1 MDAESNRKKW
11 SLIAYILVLLTSR
24 SYAEFENNT
33 HLAFNNELNV
43 ETLVN
48 LVQDRNPGI
57 EALSAIEE
65 AANYQIVPAQS
76 LDDPTFSYGFAPKTL
91 DADNGRGLNQKIELS
106 QKIPWPG
113 TLAAREEAARQE
125 VNVAHEDV
133 NALRLQL
140 VALTKSAYAEWY
152 FVDRAIEIHA
162 STRKLLEEL
171 RSVAETR
178 YAAGRTLQ
186 QDVLQAEVEQRN
198 LDRHGL
204 ELKRLKSS
212 IQVKINTLLNLEPS
226 SPLPSAADISI
237 QESIPPLAVLEQ
249 RAIDLHPELK
259 RINAQVAANS
269 AQITL
274 AEKSFYPDL
283 QLSAGYNS
291 LWDAHDKR
299 PIVGVSINLPLNHS
313 KRKAALSKVK
323 ANERSLQMQLINQR
337 AQLLGGLARTYA
349 EAMESAHA
357 VELYESSLVPLA
369 NEYLSAALADYKS
382 GAGSFLSV
390 ITAEQ
395 KKLITEEALERN
407 RANYFS
413 QIAELERWAGGSLD
427 EHFAFSAGV
436 KYENK

>member
-1 MDAESNRKKW
+1 MDVVSNRKKW
-11 SLIAYILVLLTSR
+11 FLIVYILFLLPSWAY
-24 SYAEFENNT
+24 SEYKNNT
-33 HLAFNNELNV
+33 QLSFSDNLTADG
-43 ETLVN
+43 LVN
-48 LVQDRNPGI
+48 LVLDRNPGI

-65 AANYQIVPAQS
+65 AAKFQIDPARS
-76 LDDPTFSYGFAPKTL
+76 LDDPMFSYGFAPKTL

-113 TLAAREEAARQE
+113 TLAAREEAALQE
-125 VNVAHEDV
+125 VKVAHEDV
-133 NALRLQL
+133 SALRLRL
-140 VALTKSAYAEWY
+140 ITLAKSAFAEWY
-152 FVDRAIEIHA
+152 FVDRALEIHE
-162 STRKLLEEL
+162 STSELLEEL

-178 YAAGRTLQ
+178 YAAGRALQ

-204 ELKRLKSS
+204 ELNRLKSS
-212 IQVKINTLLNLEPS
+212 IQAQINTLLNQTPN

-237 QESIPPLAVLEQ
+237 QKPIPPLAVLEQ

-259 RINAQVAANS
+259 RIHAQVAVNS

-274 AEKSFYPDL
+274 AEKDFYPDL
-283 QLSAGYNS
+283 QLFAGYNS
-291 LWDAHDKR
+291 LWDEHDKR
-299 PIVGVSINLPLNHS
+299 TIIGVSINVPLDRS

-337 AQLLGGLARTYA
+337 AQLLGDLARSYA
-349 EAMESAHA
+349 EAVESAQA
-357 VELYESSLVPLA
+357 VELYENSIVPLA
-369 NEYLSAALADYKS
+369 NEYLSAALADYES

-413 QIAELERWAGGSLD
+413 RIAELERWTGGSFD
-427 EHFAFSAGV
+427 QHFAFSVGV
-436 KYENK
+436 EYENE